1 MRTQIKIQQQLNE
14 AYDKLDADKYIAN
27 SPVQFI
33 RQIANR
39 PNAIMSDTEF
49 CAILSAMVAWG
60 QPQKS
65 IEAAKSLMDMCEW
78 EPTRY
83 IYYGDFYDI
92 PDDKQI
98 YRTLKGKEFK
108 AVLHTLR
115 QWYDRHGSIADV
127 IAKNTGDA
135 SFMDLFYMLCQWFAP
150 AHMGNPDNNSACKRI
165 TLLLRWMIRKD
176 EIDLGIWQSQRIKPS
191 DLYAVLDT
199 ATCRQALHLGLV
211 TYPKESWKAVEE
223 LTDVFRHWDA
233 TDPIKYNLVFNSN
246 NL

>member
-1 MRTQIKIQQQLNE
+1 MRTQIKIQQQLNG
-14 AYDKLDADKYIAN
+14 AYDKLDANEYIAN

-39 PNAIMSDTEF
+39 PNAIISDTEF

-60 QPQKS
+60 QHKKS

-150 AHMGNPDNNSACKRI
+150 AH
-165 TLLLRWMIRKD
+165 
-176 EIDLGIWQSQRIKPS
+176 
-191 DLYAVLDT
+191 
-199 ATCRQALHLGLV
+199 LGLV